1 MFLTLHKITITAV
14 PETLKLLKENTDKI
28 LQDIKAQDF
37 PRRSQISQETI
48 SETHKLDSKKKKIL
62 QNEETMYKVGYT
74 SDRKFICRVNRE
86 PK

>member
-48 SETHKLDSKKKKIL
+48 SETQKLDYKKKKKKSSRFRRQCTRWATHQTENL
-62 QNEETMYKVGYT
+62 YVE
-74 SDRKFICRVNRE
+74 
-86 PK
+86 

>member
-48 SETHKLDSKKKKIL
+48 SETHKLDSKKKKKNPPEWRDNVQGGLHIR
-62 QNEETMYKVGYT
+62 QKIYM
-74 SDRKFICRVNRE
+74 
-86 PK
+86 